1 MHSISFY
8 FFFIQSDLL
17 SQYFSHHAASCLAT
31 NLWLSIDSRLHR
43 STSNISLSLSLY
55 WFNREHLRVI
65 LILNYELCLL
75 LLLNCV
81 LYNCIA
87 DLLYFSNLNKV
98 DFYLWVCRFSIK
110 EKVNLVAV
118 ISLPCSVV
126 LLSNG

>member
-1 MHSISFY
+1 M
-8 FFFIQSDLL
+8 QSYLPL
-17 SQYFSHHAASCLAT
+17 QYLSHHAASCLAA

-43 STSNISLSLSLY
+43 STSNISLSLSLSLSLT
-55 WFNREHLRVI
+55 FEHLRVI

-75 LLLNCV
+75 LLLNYV

-87 DLLYFSNLNKV
+87 DLLYFCNLKKV
-98 DFYLWVCRFSIK
+98 EFYWWLYRFSIK

-118 ISLPCSVV
+118 ISLPCSIV